1 MTMLQVEEMRA
12 EYAKQV
18 EKEEQ
23 LVKLEDETASDWD
36 LHSEFCPHKVR
47 VPASDWDLHSE
58 VCPHK
63 VQVPAS
69 DCMGPPLRVLSTQVK
84 VRVPASDDWDPHWIK
99 KDYEKKISTWFF

>member
-1 MTMLQVEEMRA
+1 MRA

-23 LVKLEDETASDWD
+23 LVKLEDET
-36 LHSEFCPHKVR
+36 
-47 VPASDWDLHSE
+47 ASDWDLHSE

-84 VRVPASDDWDPHWIK
+84 VRVPASDDWDLHWIK

>member
-1 MTMLQVEEMRA
+1 MLQVEEMRA

-47 VPASDWDLHSE
+47 EPASDWDLHSE
-58 VCPHK
+58 FCPHK
-63 VQVPAS
+63 WRYEYRPATT
-69 DCMGPPLRVLSTQVK
+69 GTSTGL
-84 VRVPASDDWDPHWIK
+84 
-99 KDYEKKISTWFF
+99 KKIMKKKSQLGFFKLITKILKHSEILDFFFWDIL

>member
-1 MTMLQVEEMRA
+1 MLQVEEMRA

-47 VPASDWDLHSE
+47 VPASDWDLHS
-58 VCPHK
+58 
-63 VQVPAS
+63 
-69 DCMGPPLRVLSTQVK
+69 
-84 VRVPASDDWDPHWIK
+84 
-99 KDYEKKISTWFF
+99 